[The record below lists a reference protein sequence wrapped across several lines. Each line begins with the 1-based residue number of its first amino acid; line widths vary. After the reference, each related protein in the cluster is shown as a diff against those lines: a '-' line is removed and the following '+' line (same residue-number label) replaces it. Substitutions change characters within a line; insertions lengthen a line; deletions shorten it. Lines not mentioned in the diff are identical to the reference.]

1 MSMRFFPVVGSMAFG
16 VWVGLAGHSIVA
28 GPTPFASIAPFLV
41 QPLNAA
47 GVQAVKG
54 PEAAPL
60 DWVMAHL
67 DVETTGLVAG
77 FNEIVDLGIVYTT
90 VDGEI
95 LERWHR
101 RLMPRH
107 PERTHP
113 EAAKINGFEPTVWK
127 KLDAIEPKAA
137 VDALLAFERSHFGG
151 KRLVRV
157 AYNSKFDAAFMDDL
171 FKQADAAFDQ
181 PNYSYYWL
189 DVPSMAWLLGYRP
202 LEHGDL
208 AVELGVQGTSDIPLE
223 HTGLGCA
230 EYNVRVY
237 RELLARLK
245 KR

>member
-1 MSMRFFPVVGSMAFG
+1 MSVRACSALATMAIG
-16 VWVGLAGHSIVA
+16 VSIGVAGHAILTV
-28 GPTPFASIAPFLV
+28 PASNDLLARFLV
-41 QPLNAA
+41 QPLSAA
-47 GVQAVKG
+47 GAQAAKG
-54 PEAAPL
+54 PEAAPG

-77 FNEIVDLGIVYTT
+77 YNEIVDVGIVYTT

-95 LERWHR
+95 LEKWHR

-113 EAAKINGFEPTVWK
+113 EASKINGFEPAVWK
-127 KLDAIEPKAA
+127 KLGAVDAKAA
-137 VDALLAFERSHFGG
+137 VDTLLAFERSRFAG

-208 AVELGVQGTSDIPLE
+208 AVELGVQGTSDVPLE

-237 RELLARLK
+237 RDLLTRLK